1 MQVKDRVLEA
11 LEGHRGTYFSGEALA
26 KELQV
31 SRNAVWKAIRQLR
44 DQGYP
49 IHAVS
54 NRGYCLAPDSAM
66 LSPQSIA
73 PFLTVPG
80 LQVEVQPVV
89 TSTNQVLRQRAE
101 EGAHEGLALVAV
113 TQTAGRGRRDH
124 SFFSPPD
131 SGLYLSFL
139 LRPDLSARDALSLTT
154 CAAAS
159 VALAIEECAGV
170 DAKIKWVNDVFC
182 HGKKV
187 CGILTE
193 AALDLETGGLQYAIV
208 GIGVT
213 LFPPKGGFPPELPE
227 AGAVFP
233 TRPQGLEGRSQLA
246 GSILNH
252 FFSFYPHLKDK
263 PFFADY
269 RRRSLVLGQEITVLE
284 GGQTRTAFALDLE
297 RDFSL
302 RVRETDG
309 TIHTLSSGEVRV
321 RPAHG

>member
-54 NRGYCLAPDSAM
+54 NRGYSLAPDSAM

-159 VALAIEECAGV
+159 VALAIEECLGFRDRRPAV
-170 DAKIKWVNDVFC
+170 R
-182 HGKKV
+182 H
-187 CGILTE
+187 CGHWGEPLPPE
-193 AALDLETGGLQYAIV
+193 GGLPSGAAGGRRGFPHPSSGAGGAQPAGRV
-208 GIGVT
+208 HSQPLL
-213 LFPPKGGFPPELPE
+213 LFLSPPK
-227 AGAVFP
+227 
-233 TRPQGLEGRSQLA
+233 R
-246 GSILNH
+246 
-252 FFSFYPHLKDK
+252 
-263 PFFADY
+263 
-269 RRRSLVLGQEITVLE
+269 
-284 GGQTRTAFALDLE
+284 
-297 RDFSL
+297 
-302 RVRETDG
+302 
-309 TIHTLSSGEVRV
+309 
-321 RPAHG
+321 

>member
-1 MQVKDRVLEA
+1 M
-11 LEGHRGTYFSGEALA
+11 G
-26 KELQV
+26 
-31 SRNAVWKAIRQLR
+31 
-44 DQGYP
+44 
-49 IHAVS
+49 
-54 NRGYCLAPDSAM
+54 
-66 LSPQSIA
+66 
-73 PFLTVPG
+73 
-80 LQVEVQPVV
+80 
-89 TSTNQVLRQRAE
+89 QRC
-101 EGAHEGLALVAV
+101 V
-113 TQTAGRGRRDH
+113 
-124 SFFSPPD
+124 
-131 SGLYLSFL
+131 
-139 LRPDLSARDALSLTT
+139 
-154 CAAAS
+154 
-159 VALAIEECAGV
+159 
-170 DAKIKWVNDVFC
+170 C

-193 AALDLETGGLQYAIV
+193 AALDSRNRRPAVRHCGHWGEPL
-208 GIGVT
+208 
-213 LFPPKGGFPPELPE
+213 PPEGFLRSCRRL
-227 AGAVFP
+227 ARVFP